1 MIQATKSPTTQ
12 AVPESNLNHETRTSQ
27 WFDTTYAIAI
37 GIDQYEDSQVA
48 SLENAV
54 SDANTIIDLLK
65 KSCGHSKEK
74 FEVHKLEDAK
84 LKSICHT
91 LKTLKG
97 KVKENDRII
106 FYYAGH
112 GIALPGQTDEGTK
125 PNSQNPDLSGLR
137 LDNKPRG
144 YLIPAD
150 AVMGK
155 HETYLA
161 LDQLLELLG
170 DFECRHGLIILD
182 CCYAGSIK
190 WSMTRKRQA
199 LLETVY
205 PTILD
210 NYISKKAWFILTSSD
225 EHETANDG
233 MPVDLNPEQQL
244 RKSSR
249 NSPFVQFLG
258 KALLEGEADT
268 YPREKDCIITTAE
281 LEIYL
286 RGEVTNATSEISGD
300 KSRQTPQRLIFNDK
314 HEGGEFVFLLEDL
327 NTVKEELPEDPDV
340 TTEDNP
346 YCGLKSYSLNEQD
359 VFFGRDRLTKQLMH
373 RVMFG
378 PSSADLKPADLIAQM
393 QSLIDTGSD
402 SLVEEFKRVMNA
414 SSEEVGRRDL
424 IDRLDSFGQ
433 ADLIRLLKA
442 LTKSGSERLIRQL
455 QGFRRKEIEALL
467 KGHSNKSSKLPL
479 TVVFGKSGSGK
490 SSLVNA
496 SLVPKLFPKKAKE
509 YKELNAKGR
518 EGNLSDREEQ
528 RLESLKT
535 FIEPIRPASFPDDT
549 LKAKLVKLESVDIS
563 SDERCLL
570 VIDQFEE
577 VETLC
582 KSLEQKENFWR
593 RLIELLKEGK
603 IDVVL
608 TLRAD
613 FETTMRSQFESA
625 MNKFC
630 NARGPISDCWIDAR
644 FEVSTMERE
653 ELEDVI
659 KKPASTR
666 AVFFRD
672 EELVHRLSREVAG
685 MPGGLP
691 LLSVAL
697 ESMYKN
703 FASLY
708 ITKQRATR
716 EITLDDYNKLEGGVP
731 GAIRKK
737 ATEEYCKLS
746 KEEQKMLRMV
756 MMRMITRRGGQALVR
771 KQVLKSDLKYPEPQQ
786 NSDREN
792 VIQRFLNV
800 RLFVSG
806 SAEDGETYYEPA
818 HDALVREW
826 DYISAWLEGKESPN
840 HTLSNNSS
848 ALLSKDSRKR
858 THSDERTQSRAGF
871 IRKLLFGFGNIFPRR
886 RKYEEIETAQSFDLT
901 LLEDLSTAAKRE
913 KR

>member
-1 MIQATKSPTTQ
+1 MIQATKSPTVQT
-12 AVPESNLNHETRTSQ
+12 VSKSNPNHETKTTQ

-37 GIDQYEDSQVA
+37 GIDQYKDSQIA

-54 SDANTIIDLLK
+54 SDANTIGDLLK
-65 KSCGHSKEK
+65 ESCGNSKEK
-74 FEVHKLEDAK
+74 FEMHKLEDAK
-84 LKSICHT
+84 LESICQI
-91 LKTLKG
+91 LNNLKG

-112 GIALPGQTDEGTK
+112 GIALPGQTDEGTRSD
-125 PNSQNPDLSGLR
+125 SQNPDLSGLR

-144 YLIPAD
+144 YLIPTD

-161 LDQLLELLG
+161 LDKLLELLG
-170 DFECRHGLIILD
+170 EFECRHGLIILD

-233 MPVDLNPEQQL
+233 MPIDLNPEQQL

-258 KALLEGEADT
+258 KALGGEADT
-268 YPREKDCIITTAE
+268 YPREKDGIITTAE

-286 RGEVTNATSEISGD
+286 RGEVTNATSEISGN
-300 KSRQTPQRLIFNDK
+300 KSRQTPQRLIFNDQ
-314 HEGGEFVFLLEDL
+314 HEGGEFVFLLEKL
-327 NTVKEELPEDPDV
+327 NAVKEKLPEDPDI
-340 TTEDNP
+340 TTKGNP
-346 YCGLKSYSLNEQD
+346 YCGLESYSLNEQD
-359 VFFGRDRLTKQLMH
+359 VFFGRDRLTEDLMY
-373 RVMFG
+373 RVIFG
-378 PSSADLKPADLIAQM
+378 PGSSSLKPADLMEQIK
-393 QSLIDTGSD
+393 SLIETGSD
-402 SLVEEFKRVMNA
+402 SAVKEFKRVINA
-414 SSEEVGRRDL
+414 SSEDGRRDL

-433 ADLIRLLKA
+433 ADLISLLKA
-442 LTKSGSERLIRQL
+442 LLNNDSGSKRLIEQL
-455 QGFRRKEIEALL
+455 QGVQREEIVTLL
-467 KGHSNKSSKLPL
+467 KGHSNKLSKLPL
-479 TVVFGKSGSGK
+479 TVVFGTSGSGK

-509 YKELNAKGR
+509 YQTLKAKNKESQ
-518 EGNLSDREEQ
+518 LSESEQ
-528 RLESLKT
+528 QKLESLQA
-535 FIEPIRPASFPDDT
+535 FLEPIRPGLFPDDA
-549 LKAKLVKLESVDIS
+549 LKSKLARLETIDIS
-563 SDERCLL
+563 SEERCLL
-570 VIDQFEE
+570 IIDQFEE
-577 VETLC
+577 IETLC
-582 KSLEQKENFWR
+582 KDPNQKEGFWR
-593 RLIELLKEGK
+593 RFVRLLTEGK
-603 IDVVL
+603 VDVVL

-613 FETTMRSQFESA
+613 FETTMRNQFESA
-625 MNKFC
+625 TSEFY
-630 NARGPISDCWIDAR
+630 NAEKSTSDDWVDAR

-653 ELEDVI
+653 ELEEVI

-666 AVFFRD
+666 AVFFED
-672 EELVHRLSREVAG
+672 EELVHKLSREVTG

-697 ESMYKN
+697 ESMYQN

-708 ITKQRATR
+708 ENKQRDRR
-716 EITLDDYNKLEGGVP
+716 EITLGDYSKLEGGVP

-737 ATEEYCKLS
+737 ATEEYSKLS
-746 KEEQKMLRMV
+746 KGEQKMLRMV

-771 KQVLKSDLKYPEPQQ
+771 KQVLKSDLEYPERQQ

-792 VIQRFLNV
+792 VIQRFLHA

-826 DYISAWLEGKESPN
+826 DYITAWLEGKESPN
-840 HTLSNNSS
+840 YTLSNKSS
-848 ALLSKDSRKR
+848 ALLSEDSRKR
-858 THSDERTQSRAGF
+858 THSAERAQSRAGF
-871 IRKLLFGFGNIFPRR
+871 LRKILFGFGNIFPRR
-886 RKYEEIETAQSFDLT
+886 RKHEEIEAAQSFDLT
-901 LLEDLSTAAKRE
+901 LLEDLNTAARRE